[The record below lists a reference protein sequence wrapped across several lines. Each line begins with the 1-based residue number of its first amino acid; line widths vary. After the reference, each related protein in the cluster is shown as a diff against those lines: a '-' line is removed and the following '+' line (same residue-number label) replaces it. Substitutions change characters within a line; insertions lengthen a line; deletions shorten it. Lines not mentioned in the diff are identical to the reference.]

1 MVAVAQLV
9 EQWTVTPCVAGSIPV
24 SHPIMNKLHLIESV
38 TTHVRL
44 RLCFD
49 WSLARFVTNL
59 SLRLDSPKSLLINYH
74 TNLFC

>member
-1 MVAVAQLV
+1 
-9 EQWTVTPCVAGSIPV
+9 
-24 SHPIMNKLHLIESV
+24 MNKLHLIESV